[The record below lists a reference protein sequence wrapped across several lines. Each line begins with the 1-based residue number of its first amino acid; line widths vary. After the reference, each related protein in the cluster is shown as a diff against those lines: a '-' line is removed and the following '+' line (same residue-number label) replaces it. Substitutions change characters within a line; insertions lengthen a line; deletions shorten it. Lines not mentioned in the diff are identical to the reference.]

1 MTKINILAAKIFEVL
16 KQFLKRRLTYYD
28 IFLILINL
36 VPVAGVWFNRWSAT
50 DVFIVYC
57 LESVIAGL
65 YNVLMMLVT
74 TQIKKKDV
82 WQNDNY
88 RAMVSGYWFIVFF
101 IVHYGFFIWIQM
113 GIFLDVSGYKNHA
126 FGFTSVAD
134 FFIHL
139 GENIPPAI
147 QWILLLFIVSYGI
160 TVLKNF
166 ILTGAYK
173 TASLGTLMFAPYARI
188 FVQQF
193 CVILGSF
200 FLQFGAGAIFIL
212 IFAMV
217 KTFFEIV
224 LDYQKIITASQ
235 ASVN

>member
-1 MTKINILAAKIFEVL
+1 M
-16 KQFLKRRLTYYD
+16 KQFLKRRLTYTD
-28 IFLILINL
+28 IFLILANM
-36 VPVAGVWFNRWSAT
+36 VPVAGVWAGKWNAA

-82 WQNDNY
+82 WQNGNSET
-88 RAMVSGYWFIVFF
+88 MVSGYGFIVFF
-101 IVHYGFFIWIQM
+101 IVHYGFFVWIQM
-113 GIFLDVSGYKNHA
+113 SIFLDVSGYKGHA
-126 FGFTSVAD
+126 FSITSVAD

-139 GENIPPAI
+139 RSNISPAI
-147 QWILLLFIVSYGI
+147 QWVLLLFIISNGV
-160 TVLKNF
+160 VVVKNF
-166 ILTGAYK
+166 MLTGVYK

-200 FLQFGAGAIFIL
+200 FLQFGGGAIFIL
-212 IFAMV
+212 VFAAV
-217 KTFFEIV
+217 KTFFEII
-224 LDYQKIITASQ
+224 LDYEKMITAKQ
-235 ASVN
+235 TSVN

>member
-1 MTKINILAAKIFEVL
+1 L
-16 KQFLKRRLTYYD
+16 KQFLKRRLTYTD
-28 IFLILINL
+28 IFLILANM
-36 VPVAGVWFNRWSAT
+36 VPVAGVWAGKWNAA

-82 WQNDNY
+82 WQNGNSET
-88 RAMVSGYWFIVFF
+88 MVSGYGFIVFF
-101 IVHYGFFIWIQM
+101 IVHYGFFVWIQM
-113 GIFLDVSGYKNHA
+113 SIFLDVSGYKGHA
-126 FGFTSVAD
+126 FSITSVAD

-139 GENIPPAI
+139 RSNISPAI
-147 QWILLLFIVSYGI
+147 QWVLLLFIISNGV
-160 TVLKNF
+160 VVVKNF
-166 ILTGAYK
+166 MLTGVYK

-200 FLQFGAGAIFIL
+200 FLQFGGGAIFIL
-212 IFAMV
+212 VFAAV
-217 KTFFEIV
+217 KTFFEII
-224 LDYQKIITASQ
+224 LDYEKMITAKQ
-235 ASVN
+235 TSVN

>member
-1 MTKINILAAKIFEVL
+1 M
-16 KQFLKRRLTYYD
+16 
-28 IFLILINL
+28 
-36 VPVAGVWFNRWSAT
+36 VPVAGVWAGKWNAA

-82 WQNDNY
+82 WQNGNSET
-88 RAMVSGYWFIVFF
+88 MVSGYGFIVFF
-101 IVHYGFFIWIQM
+101 IVHYGFFVWIQM
-113 GIFLDVSGYKNHA
+113 SIFLDVSGYKGHA
-126 FGFTSVAD
+126 FSITSVAD

-139 GENIPPAI
+139 RSNISPAI
-147 QWILLLFIVSYGI
+147 QWVLLLFIISNGV
-160 TVLKNF
+160 VVVKNF
-166 ILTGAYK
+166 MLTGVYK

-200 FLQFGAGAIFIL
+200 FLQFGGGAIFIL
-212 IFAMV
+212 VFAAV
-217 KTFFEIV
+217 KTFFEII
-224 LDYQKIITASQ
+224 LDYEKMITAKQ
-235 ASVN
+235 TSVN